1 MTQANDHLN
10 HHLISGYTFLYSGG
24 AISWSS
30 KQQST
35 IAISSTHVE
44 YIAAAE
50 ASKEL
55 VWLCQLLS
63 ELCKGTPGPTR
74 LYIDNHATTKHV
86 DIRYHFIRKCIMD
99 GNIDLKLIGTNDMV
113 ADVLTKALV
122 VTKHECFCQ
131 MLRME
136 TMP

>member
-1 MTQANDHLN
+1 
-10 HHLISGYTFLYSGG
+10 
-24 AISWSS
+24 
-30 KQQST
+30 
-35 IAISSTHVE
+35 
-44 YIAAAE
+44 
-50 ASKEL
+50 
-55 VWLCQLLS
+55 
-63 ELCKGTPGPTR
+63 
-74 LYIDNHATTKHV
+74 
-86 DIRYHFIRKCIMD
+86 MD